1 MSVTSSMWT
10 AVSGL
15 LVHGEK
21 MNVVGNNIANVNT
34 MAFKSQRMDF
44 EDFVYQDTTSA
55 NGFAQIGRGANINAI
70 MGDFS
75 QGAQERSNTVTDISI
90 NGKGFFKVRNPN
102 GEDDVYYTRAGNFRF
117 NKNGELVDPSGNFL
131 QGWEIERTTNS
142 LAQSNTAPS
151 SSSAIKGSGV
161 PKDITLGTFTCVP
174 QHTQKI
180 SILSGLSLDVNEKTT
195 NTTDPFF
202 GLLGAWDATDPTVQ
216 PPLGTDAFGHQTT
229 FVVYDEGGQK
239 HELTV
244 YFDKVQDKA
253 PQNITN
259 WDPATQVWEYLI
271 TMNPLEDNRTFGAA
285 GAEVPVDVKGRG
297 MLMSGTL
304 SFSTAGILKEMSAF
318 VPGNDTA
325 GTPED
330 LSDLANWVP
339 APISNNGKPMLTA
352 NFSGIPGVSSV
363 YNPGPPPETVNQTAL
378 PFMMEIDFGIS
389 SLTKQWTLPAG
400 VVTAADVVDDID
412 NVPSLQNPTIAAEA
426 VFEKSGS
433 STSKTKQDGYGFG
446 YLQNVLISKDGV
458 LSARYDNGITL
469 DLWQIT
475 IYDFM
480 NNQGLYREGGNLFS
494 ETRDSGSPMEGA
506 AGSSGLGQVYSNALE
521 MSNVDLAQEFVYMIA
536 TQRGFQYNS
545 KTITTVDT
553 MLEQVINMK
562 R

>member
-1 MSVTSSMWT
+1 MGVTSSMWT

-44 EDFVYQDTTSA
+44 EDFVYQDTNSA

-102 GEDDVYYTRAGNFRF
+102 SEDDVYYTRAGNFRF
-117 NKNGELVDPSGNFL
+117 NKNGELTDPGGNFL

-142 LAQSNTAPS
+142 LAQTTAAASP
-151 SSSAIKGSGV
+151 SSAIKGSGV
-161 PKDITLGTFTCVP
+161 PKDITLGTFTCTP
-174 QHTQKI
+174 QHTQKV

-195 NTTDPFF
+195 NVANPFF
-202 GLLGAWDATDPTVQ
+202 GLLSAWDATDPSVK

-229 FVVYDEGGQK
+229 FVVYDEGGRK
-239 HELTV
+239 HNLTV
-244 YFDKVQDKA
+244 YFDKVQNKA
-253 PQNITN
+253 PQTITN
-259 WDPATQVWEYLI
+259 FDPATEVWEYLI
-271 TMNPLEDNRTFGAA
+271 TMDPLEDARTFGPV
-285 GAEVPVDVKGRG
+285 GAEVPVDAKGRG

-304 SFSTAGILKEMSAF
+304 SFSTAGVLKEMNAF
-318 VPGNDTA
+318 VPGNDLT
-325 GTPED
+325 TPEN
-330 LSDLANWVP
+330 LSQLQNWVP

-352 NFSGIPGVSSV
+352 NFSGIPELSSV
-363 YNPGPPPETVNQTAL
+363 YNPGNPPQLVNQAAL

-389 SLTKQWTLPAG
+389 SLTKQWDIPAG
-400 VVTAADVVDDID
+400 ITTAANVLANAN
-412 NVPSLQNPTIAAEA
+412 NVPGLDNPVVAAEA
-426 VFEKSGS
+426 VFEKGGS

-458 LSARYDNGITL
+458 LSARYDNGVTL

-475 IYDFM
+475 LYDFM
-480 NNQGLYREGGNLFS
+480 NNQGLYREGGNLFT

-536 TQRGFQYNS
+536 TQRGFQSNS

>member
-1 MSVTSSMWT
+1 MGVTSSMWT

-44 EDFVYQDTTSA
+44 EDFVYQDTNSA

-102 GEDDVYYTRAGNFRF
+102 SEDDVYYTRAGNFRF
-117 NKNGELVDPSGNFL
+117 NKNGELTDPGGNFL

-142 LAQSNTAPS
+142 LAQTTAAASP
-151 SSSAIKGSGV
+151 SSAIKGSGV
-161 PKDITLGTFTCVP
+161 PKDITLGTFTCTP
-174 QHTQKI
+174 QHTQKV

-195 NTTDPFF
+195 NVANPFF
-202 GLLGAWDATDPTVQ
+202 GLLSAWNATDPSVK

-229 FVVYDEGGQK
+229 FVVYDEGGRK
-239 HELTV
+239 HNLTV
-244 YFDKVQDKA
+244 YFDKVQNKA
-253 PQNITN
+253 PQTITN
-259 WDPATQVWEYLI
+259 FDPATEVWEYLI
-271 TMNPLEDNRTFGAA
+271 TMDPLEDARTFGPV
-285 GAEVPVDVKGRG
+285 GAEVPVDAKGRG

-304 SFSTAGILKEMSAF
+304 SFSTAGVLKEMNAF
-318 VPGNDTA
+318 VPGNDLT
-325 GTPED
+325 TPEN
-330 LSDLANWVP
+330 LSQLQNWVP

-352 NFSGIPGVSSV
+352 NFSGIPELSSV
-363 YNPGPPPETVNQTAL
+363 YNPGNPPQLVNQAAL

-389 SLTKQWTLPAG
+389 SLTKQWDIPAG
-400 VVTAADVVDDID
+400 ITTAADVLANAN
-412 NVPSLQNPTIAAEA
+412 NVPGLDNPVVAAEA
-426 VFEKSGS
+426 VFEKGGS

-458 LSARYDNGITL
+458 LSARYDNGVTL

-475 IYDFM
+475 LYDFM
-480 NNQGLYREGGNLFS
+480 NNQGLYREGGNLFT

-536 TQRGFQYNS
+536 TQRGFQSNS

>member
-1 MSVTSSMWT
+1 MGVTSSMWT

-44 EDFVYQDTTSA
+44 EDFVYQDTNSA

-102 GEDDVYYTRAGNFRF
+102 SEDDVYYTRAGNFRF
-117 NKNGELVDPSGNFL
+117 NKNGELTDPGGNFL

-142 LAQSNTAPS
+142 LAQTTAAASP
-151 SSSAIKGSGV
+151 SSAIKGSGV
-161 PKDITLGTFTCVP
+161 PKDITLGTFTCTP
-174 QHTQKI
+174 QHTQKV

-195 NTTDPFF
+195 NVANPFF
-202 GLLGAWDATDPTVQ
+202 GLLSAWDATDPSVK

-229 FVVYDEGGQK
+229 FVVYDEGGRK
-239 HELTV
+239 HNLTV
-244 YFDKVQDKA
+244 YFDKVQNKA
-253 PQNITN
+253 PQTITN
-259 WDPATQVWEYLI
+259 FDPATEVWEYLI
-271 TMNPLEDNRTFGAA
+271 TMDPLEDARTFGPV
-285 GAEVPVDVKGRG
+285 GAEVPVDAKGRG

-304 SFSTAGILKEMSAF
+304 SFSTAGVLKEMNAF
-318 VPGNDTA
+318 VPGNDLT
-325 GTPED
+325 TPEN
-330 LSDLANWVP
+330 LSQLQNWVP

-352 NFSGIPGVSSV
+352 NFSGIPELSSV
-363 YNPGPPPETVNQTAL
+363 YNPGNPPQLVNQAAL

-389 SLTKQWTLPAG
+389 SLTKQWDIPAG
-400 VVTAADVVDDID
+400 ITTAADVLANAN
-412 NVPSLQNPTIAAEA
+412 NVPSLDNPVVAAEA
-426 VFEKSGS
+426 VFEKGGS

-458 LSARYDNGITL
+458 LSARYDNGVTL

-475 IYDFM
+475 LYDFM
-480 NNQGLYREGGNLFS
+480 NNQGLYREGGNLFT

-536 TQRGFQYNS
+536 TQRGFQSNS

>member
-1 MSVTSSMWT
+1 MGVTSSMWT

-44 EDFVYQDTTSA
+44 EDFVYQDTNSA

-102 GEDDVYYTRAGNFRF
+102 SEDDVYYTRAGNFRF
-117 NKNGELVDPSGNFL
+117 NKNGELTDPGGNFL

-142 LAQSNTAPS
+142 LAQTTAAASP
-151 SSSAIKGSGV
+151 SSAIKGSGV
-161 PKDITLGTFTCVP
+161 PKDITLGTFTCTP
-174 QHTQKI
+174 QHTQKV

-195 NTTDPFF
+195 KVANPFF
-202 GLLGAWDATDPTVQ
+202 GLLSAWDATDPSVK

-229 FVVYDEGGQK
+229 FVVYDEGGRK
-239 HELTV
+239 HNLTV
-244 YFDKVQDKA
+244 YFDKVQNKA
-253 PQNITN
+253 PQTITN
-259 WDPATQVWEYLI
+259 FDPATEVWEYLI
-271 TMNPLEDNRTFGAA
+271 TMDPLEDARTFGPV
-285 GAEVPVDVKGRG
+285 GAEVPVDAKGRG

-304 SFSTAGILKEMSAF
+304 SFSTAGVLKEMNAF
-318 VPGNDTA
+318 VPGNDLT
-325 GTPED
+325 TPEN
-330 LSDLANWVP
+330 LSQLQNWVP

-352 NFSGIPGVSSV
+352 NFSGIPELSSV
-363 YNPGPPPETVNQTAL
+363 YNPGNPPQLVNQAAL

-389 SLTKQWTLPAG
+389 SLTKQWDIPAG
-400 VVTAADVVDDID
+400 ITTAADVLANAN
-412 NVPSLQNPTIAAEA
+412 NVPGLDNPVVAAEA
-426 VFEKSGS
+426 VFEKGGS

-458 LSARYDNGITL
+458 LSARYDNGVTL

-475 IYDFM
+475 LYDFM
-480 NNQGLYREGGNLFS
+480 NNQGLYREGGNLFT

-536 TQRGFQYNS
+536 TQRGFQSNS